1 MSWWQENNYF
11 LNLFQFLVIS
21 LHFQIVKHSNNIHRN
36 DRFVFVKTL
45 DNKKIT
51 FRIISLLLT
60 LSHRQRIKGTNP
72 RYFVKCSSDR
82 MVIEEKRNVQRDL
95 GFLRAAKTIG
105 RPNSHK
111 GNRVGD
117 NDRWNATDIDRQT
130 RTFPSSRY
138 RPPDTRWRSFCR
150 FL

>member
-1 MSWWQENNYF
+1 MFFHY
-11 LNLFQFLVIS
+11 I
-21 LHFQIVKHSNNIHRN
+21 FQIVKRNANNIHRN
-36 DRFVFVKTL
+36 DQFMFVKIF
-45 DNKKIT
+45 DNKKIS
-51 FRIISLLLT
+51 FLFLI
-60 LSHRQRIKGTNP
+60 LSHRQRIKRTNP
-72 RYFVKCSSDR
+72 CYFVKCSSDR

-150 FL
+150 FLWVFNCKQEYRIPEN